1 MSKDLPPHPSLEHLK
16 KQAKAL
22 LSDFERGE
30 PEAAGKF
37 RSLGLPNPRLSD
49 AQHLIAR
56 EYGFTS
62 WTKLKEHVEAAAA
75 ESGDPVQLFKD
86 AISAD
91 DADALGR
98 LLERYP
104 QYRSKINAPVFS
116 FDCPPILHAASG
128 GRRRVV
134 DFLLREG
141 ADINARSGWWAGSFG
156 VLDSCD
162 PEMAAFLIE
171 RGAVVDVHAA
181 ARLGMVDKLKELVSA
196 NPALVH
202 ARGGDGQTPL
212 HFAATVAIAGYLL
225 DQGADIDARDI
236 DHESTA
242 AQYMVDSRQE
252 IVRYLIGRGAKTD
265 ILMAAAIGDAAL
277 VRKHLDAD
285 PEAIR
290 MAVNERYFPKRN
302 PKSGGTIYTWT
313 LGGNRT
319 AHQVA
324 RKFGH
329 AEAFQLLM
337 ERSPAD
343 VKLTNVVWTGDE
355 ATAKALLAEHPNL
368 IDSLSDESRHQ
379 IADAAESNNT
389 QTVRLMLELGWPV
402 DGGRKETPLHW
413 AAWHGNAEMTRAI
426 LRFHPPL
433 ERPDPEFNAK
443 PIGWA
448 IHGSEHGWNCKTG
461 NYAAVAEELLK
472 AGAEPPKKAEGAEA
486 VRDVLRRYGVTG

>member
-22 LSDFERGE
+22 LHDFEQGD

-37 RSLGLPNPRLSD
+37 RAGGLTSPQLSD

-56 EYGFTS
+56 EYGFTN
-62 WTKLKEHVEAAAA
+62 WTKLKEYIESAAA
-75 ESGDPVQLFKD
+75 ETGNPVQLFHE
-86 AISAD
+86 ALSVD
-91 DADALGR
+91 DADALAR
-98 LLERYP
+98 LLDRYP
-104 QYRSKINAPVFS
+104 QYRFKINEPVFP
-116 FDCPPILHAASG
+116 FDSPPILHAA
-128 GRRRVV
+128 GRGHRRVV
-134 DFLLREG
+134 DLLLREG

-162 PEMAAFLIE
+162 PEMASFLIE
-171 RGAVVDVHAA
+171 RGAIVDAHAA
-181 ARLGMVDKLKELVSA
+181 ARLGMMDRLKELVSA

-212 HFAATVAIAGYLL
+212 HFAATVEIAAYLL

-252 IVRYLIGRGAKTD
+252 IVRYLISRGAKTD
-265 ILMAAAIGDAAL
+265 LLMAAAVGDVDL
-277 VRKHLDAD
+277 VRKHLNAD

-302 PKSGGTIYTWT
+302 PKSGGTIYTWA

-329 AEAFQLLM
+329 TEVFELLM
-337 ERSPAD
+337 DQSPAD
-343 VKLTNVVWTGDE
+343 VKLTNAVWTGDE
-355 ATAKALLAEHPNL
+355 ANARGLLAEHPNL
-368 IDSLSDESRHQ
+368 IESLPDESRHQ
-379 IADAAESNNT
+379 ISDAAESNNT
-389 QTVRLMLELGWPV
+389 QAVRLMLELGWPV
-402 DGGRKETPLHW
+402 DGGSKETPLHW
-413 AAWHGNAEMTRAI
+413 AAWHGNAEMVRMI

-448 IHGSEHGWNCKTG
+448 THGSEHGWNCKTG
-461 NYAAVAEELLK
+461 DYAAVVEELLK
-472 AGAEPPKKAEGAEA
+472 AGAEPPIKAEGTEA